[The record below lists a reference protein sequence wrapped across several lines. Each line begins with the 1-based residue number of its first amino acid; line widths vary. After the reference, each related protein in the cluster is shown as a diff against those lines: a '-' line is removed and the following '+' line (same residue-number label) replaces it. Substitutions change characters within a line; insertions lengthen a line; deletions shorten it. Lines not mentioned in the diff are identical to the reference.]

1 MIDKAW
7 RCASDSHIQ
16 KAWVKSSIYD
26 CFPTQPDVTA
36 DDEPDLV
43 AEQIKEELSKSTEP
57 VNLSEVT
64 DWLECD
70 RAIESSEFLTDEAIV
85 EHVTSPTEEEE
96 NEPAPTPAPK
106 PRVSESRAYEGIS
119 TFLTWMRERNDF
131 SPLEVLQ
138 IKTFVEKTRKIRDSA
153 VKQKAISDFFTQ

>member
-7 RCASDSHIQ
+7 RCVSDSHIQ

-26 CFPTQPDVTA
+26 CFPTLPDVT

-43 AEQIKEELSKSTEP
+43 AEQIKEELNKSVEP
-57 VNLSEVT
+57 VNLTEVT

-85 EHVTSPTEEEE
+85 EHVRSPTEDED

-119 TFLTWMRERNDF
+119 TFFAWMRERNYF

-138 IKTFVEKTRKIRDSA
+138 IKTFVEKNGKISDSS
-153 VKQKAISDFFTQ
+153 VNQKTISDFFTQ